1 MLEEKSC
8 GGVLFTRDSGEV
20 RYVLIRQTNGVYGF
34 PKGHMEPGE
43 TERETALREIR
54 EEVGLNPTLLEGFCA
69 TESYEIPSRFSR
81 KTVVYFLGEFSGQKP
96 VVQQTELTQVE
107 LLSYEDAMA
116 LLRFRDKRETLRK
129 AQEFIAG
136 ALKQGGGFHGS

>member
-8 GGVLFTRDSGEV
+8 GAVLFTRDGGSI

-54 EEVGLNPTLLEGFCA
+54 EEVGLEPTLFEGFCA
-69 TESYEIPSRFSR
+69 TESYEIPSRFSK
-81 KTVVYFLGEFSGQKP
+81 KTVAYFLGEFSGQTP
-96 VVQQTELTQVE
+96 MIQQTELTGVE
-107 LLSYEDAMA
+107 LLGYEDAMA

-129 AQEFIAG
+129 ANEFIAG
-136 ALKQGGGFHGS
+136 YLKQAGDPDV